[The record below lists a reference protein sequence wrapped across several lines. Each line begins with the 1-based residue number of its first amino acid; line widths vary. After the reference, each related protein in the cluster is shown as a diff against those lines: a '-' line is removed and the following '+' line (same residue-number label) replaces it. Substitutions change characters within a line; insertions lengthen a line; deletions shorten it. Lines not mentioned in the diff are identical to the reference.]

1 MHENDWFVTRLQ
13 KAQAYVR
20 SEVGGLLLR
29 KGSNP
34 IREAFRISWER
45 NISSRAQLALIRS
58 RNEWKV
64 SQTPLS

>member
-29 KGSNP
+29 MGSSP

-45 NISSRAQLALIRS
+45 NISSRAELALIRS
-58 RNEWKV
+58 LNEWKV